1 MLEGP
6 AKIKINDEQLE
17 RLSTTYKELAED
29 VSTMLEDFFTPFEM
43 MKNEGIFAGKSADAY
58 TDFCMLINQ
67 YLKIRFDMSLQELQ
81 DAGEIN

>member
-43 MKNEGIFAGKSADAY
+43 MKNEGIFA
-58 TDFCMLINQ
+58 
-67 YLKIRFDMSLQELQ
+67 
-81 DAGEIN
+81 